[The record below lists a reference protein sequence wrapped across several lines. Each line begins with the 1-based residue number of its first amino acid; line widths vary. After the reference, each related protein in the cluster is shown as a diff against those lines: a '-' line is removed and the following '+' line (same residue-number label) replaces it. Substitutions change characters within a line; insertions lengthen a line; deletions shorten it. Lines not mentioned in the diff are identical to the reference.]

1 MILQTSDIKD
11 IGKLIETD
19 KLEMTYNTPGW
30 YVLYVLFMVMVIFVL
45 YRLISNWKNNKY
57 RRDAIIRI
65 KKANTIYEVN
75 VTLKI
80 VALKSYGRTDV
91 ANLSSEA
98 WVEFLNSKSK
108 VEFDKDI
115 FNFVYNGKV
124 IEEVKFQSLKDDTVK
139 WIKYHAKPI
148 RNIKVTQSS

>member
-108 VEFDKDI
+108 V
-115 FNFVYNGKV
+115 
-124 IEEVKFQSLKDDTVK
+124 
-139 WIKYHAKPI
+139 
-148 RNIKVTQSS
+148 